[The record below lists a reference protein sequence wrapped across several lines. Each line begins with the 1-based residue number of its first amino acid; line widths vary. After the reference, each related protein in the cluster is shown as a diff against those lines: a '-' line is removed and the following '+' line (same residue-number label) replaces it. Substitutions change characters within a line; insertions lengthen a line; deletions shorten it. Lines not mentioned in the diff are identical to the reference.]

1 VKPIDRTCPACKV
14 PPGVGC
20 LPFGVKPGCGY
31 PMKGFHRERRTR
43 TESISAGPI
52 EGPGRCD
59 IEIRWNAQARAFFV
73 DYANVHFSVTW
84 LGAILLGD
92 ALREALRCLTVAQAT
107 GHEENNLV
115 TYSEED

>member
-1 VKPIDRTCPACKV
+1 MVTFVDRMCPACKV

-59 IEIRWNAQARAFFV
+59 IEIRWNAQARA
-73 DYANVHFSVTW
+73 
-84 LGAILLGD
+84 
-92 ALREALRCLTVAQAT
+92 
-107 GHEENNLV
+107 
-115 TYSEED
+115 

>member
-1 VKPIDRTCPACKV
+1 MKPIDRMCPACKV

-20 LPFGVKPGCGY
+20 LTSWGY
-31 PMKGFHRERRTR
+31 PMKGFHWERSTR

-73 DYANVHFSVTW
+73 EYGNVRFSVSRT
-84 LGAILLGD
+84 GALLLADGLHYAVLD
-92 ALREALRCLTVAQAT
+92 SDRGPVYRA
-107 GHEENNLV
+107 
-115 TYSEED
+115 